1 MPTNSEEMSG
11 SHNQLRAL
19 GAGLI
24 LAIGAYGVG
33 QIVVLVTAAIFMVA
47 GINIRSQPSLLLG
60 VSVVMLQGV
69 TFGGVALAYLSYKDL
84 GLEFIHA
91 RLPSLRDIG
100 LTIGGFGALLGA
112 LWSISMVIS
121 ALGLQSAQNT
131 IVDIGSR
138 NPVVFLLLIPL
149 SFLLIGPGEE
159 LLYRGLIQGILRETF
174 HPARAIV
181 LASALFAV
189 VHVFSL
195 RGEGKL
201 VYLGV
206 VFVLAL
212 ILGGLYEY
220 TDNLVVPALVHGGY
234 NATLF
239 GIQYLT
245 ATGGLPT

>member
-1 MPTNSEEMSG
+1 MSD

-19 GAGLI
+19 GVGLL
-24 LAIGAYGVG
+24 LALGAYGVG
-33 QIVVLVTAAIFMVA
+33 QIIVFVTAIVFMAV
-47 GINIRSQPSLLLG
+47 GIDLRSQPSLRLG
-60 VSVVMLQGV
+60 VSVVMLQGA

-84 GLEFIHA
+84 GLGFIRA
-91 RLPSLRDIG
+91 RVPSLRDIG

-121 ALGLQSAQNT
+121 ALGLQTAQNT
-131 IVDIGSR
+131 IVGIGSR

-159 LLYRGLIQGILRETF
+159 LLYRGIIQGILRETF

-189 VHVFSL
+189 IHVFSL
-195 RGEGKL
+195 QGQGKL
-201 VYLGV
+201 VYLGI

-239 GIQYLT
+239 GIQYLA
-245 ATGGLPT
+245 ATGGLST

>member
-1 MPTNSEEMSG
+1 MSDLY
-11 SHNQLRAL
+11 NQFRAVGVGLLLAL
-19 GAGLI
+19 GAYFI
-24 LAIGAYGVG
+24 G
-33 QIVVLVTAAIFMVA
+33 QIVVLVIAIVFMAA
-47 GINIRSQPSLLLG
+47 GINIRSQPALLLG

-84 GLEFIHA
+84 GLQFIRA
-91 RLPSLRDIG
+91 RIPSLRDIG

-112 LWSISMVIS
+112 LWSLSMVIS
-121 ALGLQSAQNT
+121 ALGLQSAQNA
-131 IVDIGSR
+131 IVDVASR

-159 LLYRGLIQGILRETF
+159 LLYRGLIQGILREAF
-174 HPARAIV
+174 NPARAIV

-195 RGEGKL
+195 QGQGKL

-239 GIQYLT
+239 AIQYLA